1 MVTNAWPRC
10 GLTPCRRSCAEGCAS
25 TQTRV
30 DAINTTVLMA
40 FSVGDPDASRVRILE
55 RPCRPWCTSRRLAF
69 ARLRAGREHLTN
81 QSRATSRS
89 GPAAFAEARLCLT
102 LYGIRPLAARNSD
115 ERQRTPAEKA
125 PPQAG
130 FATINSKSAVAG
142 TLFSA
147 VPTGRAHSTRPLRRG
162 CTPRQRKL
170 APSRVEG
177 YDLEKGPCARPS
189 SVSRGCRS
197 IIIR

>member
-55 RPCRPWCTSRRLAF
+55 PLPPLVYESPPRVCTNPRWVRR
-69 ARLRAGREHLTN
+69 LTN

-89 GPAAFAEARLCLT
+89 DPAAFAEARLCLT
-102 LYGIRPLAARNSD
+102 LDGIRPLAARNSD
-115 ERQRTPAEKA
+115 ERQRTPAAKA

-142 TLFSA
+142 VFFSA

-162 CTPRQRKL
+162 LTPRQRKL
-170 APSRVEG
+170 APPRVEG
-177 YDLEKGPCARPS
+177 YDLKKGPCARPS

-197 IIIR
+197 TIIR